1 MAKSGENHGLGE
13 CAIPGPVASETINKF
28 ALNKPAD
35 GAKEIREYLK
45 YQARGERVLHL
56 EKVMVEKLVARTL
69 EVWDVK
75 TSRDRYWVITSPTNL
90 YSQALFP
97 SADYTLSF
105 HVGLTDRMNARQTPA
120 PDKQKG
126 KLAAAWRRLD
136 QASKALD
143 HAGEAEEFQAIGM
156 RCRECLLALVAAL
169 KKPAM
174 VPKGQDAP
182 KAADFIHWSEF
193 VADTLAGGSSASEVR
208 GFLKAVSK
216 STWQLVSWLTH
227 ASNATPLDAMLAVD
241 ATATTLGSFCSALL
255 RYEKGAP
262 ARCLKCGSYKFGEV
276 YSARSRSTRMKCESC
291 GWKSAP
297 AK

>member
-105 HVGLTDRMNARQTPA
+105 HVGLTDRMNARQTPCSRQA
-120 PDKQKG
+120 KG
-126 KLAAAWRRLD
+126 QAGGRMASTGSGVESRRLH
-136 QASKALD
+136 SLV
-143 HAGEAEEFQAIGM
+143 GV
-156 RCRECLLALVAAL
+156 RCRHPCWGIERVRSARILEGCFKIDVAACIL
-169 KKPAM
+169 
-174 VPKGQDAP
+174 
-182 KAADFIHWSEF
+182 
-193 VADTLAGGSSASEVR
+193 ADTCFKCYAPGCDAGG
-208 GFLKAVSK
+208 
-216 STWQLVSWLTH
+216 
-227 ASNATPLDAMLAVD
+227 
-241 ATATTLGSFCSALL
+241 
-255 RYEKGAP
+255 
-262 ARCLKCGSYKFGEV
+262 
-276 YSARSRSTRMKCESC
+276 
-291 GWKSAP
+291 
-297 AK
+297 